1 MLYLYS
7 PVLFTVST
15 HLLTELDIL
24 ERINGDGQ
32 KNELNHIKKIKI
44 YVKTKPNKQ
53 NLLKICK
60 VCFHCWVMACYCN
73 HQELPCDLLSPSV
86 RQAPFWHSLWPY
98 RTYILSIRSYSFIL
112 SWLSTARRF
121 FLKCPLFFL
130 YLPTELLLS
139 LNIQQDDLF
148 CEGLWLHQAESF

>member
-1 MLYLYS
+1 M
-7 PVLFTVST
+7 VM
-15 HLLTELDIL
+15 
-24 ERINGDGQ
+24 GK

-86 RQAPFWHSLWPY
+86 RQAPFSHAFSMAIPNLHSVNQILLFHPFLTFHSTSFLPKMPSFFSLFAY
-98 RTYILSIRSYSFIL
+98 RA
-112 SWLSTARRF
+112 ST
-121 FLKCPLFFL
+121 FLKYPAGWSFL
-130 YLPTELLLS
+130 WGALTSPGRIILTYPSVLNKQCIYLYWHT
-139 LNIQQDDLF
+139 
-148 CEGLWLHQAESF
+148 